1 MFQWQPTDDSVSDFA
16 SSVPSG
22 YLSKI
27 SQTMARPRLNL
38 HEWIGSSY
46 GRIQYRLNKH
56 CEADSVCHLCKHC
69 LQPLL
74 SSFGQPLTIQS
85 GRYGHKSVVDRAASE
100 WTVLTAVLTQRESR
114 AEQEK
119 KDIISTGSCSTS
131 IRSFLPEGIMNMSDM

>member
-1 MFQWQPTDDSVSDFA
+1 MSDFT

-22 YLSKI
+22 YLSTI
-27 SQTMARPRLNL
+27 IQIMARQPLNL

-56 CEADSVCHLCKHC
+56 GEADSVCHICKHC
-69 LQPLL
+69 LQPLAF
-74 SSFGQPLTIQS
+74 SCGQPLTIQS
-85 GRYGHKSVVDRAASE
+85 GRYGHKYVVDRAASE
-100 WTVLTAVLTQRESR
+100 WTVFSAVLIQWDSR

-131 IRSFLPEGIMNMSDM
+131 IRSFLPEGIEYVKYVSE